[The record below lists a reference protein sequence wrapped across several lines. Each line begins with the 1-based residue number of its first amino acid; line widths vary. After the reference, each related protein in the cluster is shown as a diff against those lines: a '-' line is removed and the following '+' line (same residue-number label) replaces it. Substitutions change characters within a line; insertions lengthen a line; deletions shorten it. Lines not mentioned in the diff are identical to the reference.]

1 MNLGILSS
9 SLDVGTA
16 GGVANVVINLTNAL
30 AVKRN
35 IINIYSISNFSKK
48 LYGVINEEIKIHL
61 FDALDPFKYGYSP
74 SLKKAILSSS
84 SDLLHSHGIWE
95 YTSVICNEYIKKR
108 GKPFIISSHG
118 MLEPW
123 ALNNSSIKK
132 KIFYH
137 FIDKKYLSNAS
148 AIQVLN
154 NNEADSLT
162 KLGIKIPVHVIP
174 NGVDITSE
182 KFSYPQKWIEY
193 FGERKKILLYL
204 GRLHPKKSIQELI
217 LAFSEIHKNRRS
229 EIGDWRLVL
238 NGWGKDNYVNN
249 IKTLIKTENLDNY
262 IFFGGPVF
270 NSEKLQVLQNADAF
284 ILPSK
289 SEGYSIA
296 VLEAWANKLPVFI
309 TEECNMN
316 FGFEKNA
323 AIKIHYNLEKLK
335 NELIAL
341 FNFSSAHLKEIG
353 NNGYTL
359 VKNEYNWEKISN
371 KYIELYKSILDK

>member
-1 MNLGILSS
+1 MNIGVLTS
-9 SLDVGTA
+9 SLDVGIA

-30 AVKRN
+30 AFKN
-35 IINIYSISNFSKK
+35 TNINIYSTSNFSKNIH
-48 LYGVINEEIKIHL
+48 GVVNEAIKIHL
-61 FDALDPFKYGYSP
+61 FDAFDPFKYGYSP
-74 SLKKAILSSS
+74 SLKKAILNSS
-84 SDLLHSHGIWE
+84 SDLIHSHGIWE
-95 YTSVICNEYIKKR
+95 YTSLICNEFLKKR
-108 GKPFIISSHG
+108 QKPFIVSSHG

-123 ALNNSSIKK
+123 ALNNSHIKK
-132 KIFYH
+132 KFFYH
-137 FIDKKYLSNAS
+137 LMDKKYLSNAS

-162 KLGIKIPVHVIP
+162 KLGIRTPVHIIP

-270 NSEKLQVLQNADAF
+270 NSEKLKVLQNADAF

-341 FNFSSAHLKEIG
+341 FNFSSVHLKEIG

-359 VKNEYNWEKISN
+359 VKNEYNWEKISD